1 MTAPDPESRP
11 ENRPDAGPESDPP
24 SDGEGKGTLSL
35 RLGADFVSGWRAV
48 YCDAYRWR
56 REGRFAVV
64 PSLLGSPALS
74 YLPGLDHS
82 DLEVAEARA
91 LSRELAG
98 QRHLL
103 RVLGSPLPEE
113 SLAPGDPVVMRLDLS
128 AFGHDLDALRKR
140 ALRRLARRSVRRA
153 AARYRVSEETGREGF
168 AALREML
175 GLALGRRGAPLPPAA
190 LFSSLVSALD
200 GRILVVRDRASGEVG
215 AAGLWFRDG
224 PLAWT
229 PWTGARR
236 DPERPGHRLFW
247 ALVEKAAA
255 EGVPVLDFGRS
266 PFGGGTYRFK
276 KQFGAAP
283 VPVLFLS
290 DRPRDLHRRYA
301 PALRLWRALPR
312 AATARLGPF
321 LCRYLADY

>member
-1 MTAPDPESRP
+1 MTPSGRPIEHPIAPPNENAGAPEFVMGGGGFTARH
-11 ENRPDAGPESDPP
+11 
-24 SDGEGKGTLSL
+24 
-35 RLGADFVSGWRAV
+35 GAEFVSGWRAV

-64 PSLLGSPALS
+64 PSLLGSPVLS
-74 YLPGLDHS
+74 YLPGLGHS

-91 LSRELAG
+91 LSRDLAG
-98 QRHLL
+98 RRHCL
-103 RVLGSPLPEE
+103 RVLGAPRPET
-113 SLAPGDPVVMRLDLS
+113 SLAPGDPVLMRLNLA
-128 AFGHDLDALRKR
+128 AFGHDLDALWKR

-168 AALREML
+168 AALRAML
-175 GLALGRRGAPLPPAA
+175 SLAFGRHGAPLPPAA

-200 GRILVVRDRASGEVG
+200 GRILVVRDLRSGEVG

-266 PFGGGTYRFK
+266 PFGGGCYRFK

-283 VPVLFLS
+283 APVLFLS
-290 DRPRDLHRRYA
+290 DRPRNLHRRYA
-301 PALRLWRALPR
+301 PAQRIWRALPR
-312 AATARLGPF
+312 AATARAGPL
-321 LCRYLADY
+321 LCRYLAHY

>member
-1 MTAPDPESRP
+1 MTADDRTSHPDT
-11 ENRPDAGPESDPP
+11 GPESELP
-24 SDGEGKGTLSL
+24 SDGEGKGRLSL
-35 RLGADFVSGWRAV
+35 RLGADFVSAWRAV

-98 QRHLL
+98 RRHLL
-103 RVLGSPLPEE
+103 RVLGAPLPED
-113 SLAPGDPVVMRLDLS
+113 SLAPGAPVVMRVDLS
-128 AFGHDLDALRKR
+128 VFGPDREARWQRGLRHRTRWAL
-140 ALRRLARRSVRRA
+140 RRA
-153 AARYRVSEETGREGF
+153 AARYEVSEENGPEGV
-168 AALREML
+168 AALRAML
-175 GLALGRRGAPLPPAA
+175 SLSFDRIGVPLPPAR
-190 LFSSLVSALD
+190 LHRSLVSALD
-200 GRILVVRDRASGEVG
+200 GRIVVVRDRASGEVG

-229 PWTGARR
+229 PVGGARR
-236 DPERPGHRLFW
+236 APDRPGHRMIW
-247 ALVEKAAA
+247 ALVERAAA
-255 EGVPVLDFGRS
+255 EGAEVLDLGRS
-266 PFGGGTYRFK
+266 RVGGGTYRFK
-276 KQFGAAP
+276 KQFGALP

-290 DRPRDLHRRYA
+290 DRSRDLHRRYA
-301 PALRLWRALPR
+301 PAQRLWRALPR

-321 LCRYLADY
+321 LCRYLANY